1 MLTIHPPRWALAAA
15 GLLLTS
21 TLGAQTAASTP
32 ASAAGNDASGTIEL
46 SPFEVRTDR
55 DRGYAA
61 SNAISGTRTN
71 VPLSDIPFNIQVV
84 TEELLND
91 ILAFRPT
98 DSLNYFGAVSTRPFD
113 SQDALQGLTDL
124 FGGAR
129 IRGLTSG
136 VNLRNGVRTFD
147 QPLAAMVSRVEVV
160 KGPSAVL
167 YGLSE
172 PGGIYNTITKTP
184 LFQRDVTRLS
194 FTAGSFDNY
203 RVTGDLNRRLGRSFA
218 ARINGSWART
228 GTEYSFSKGWESA
241 INGQLT
247 WRPTKRTQVTL
258 EAEYDDRDV
267 GNPEGHRYRFGNSSP
282 SGTTAVTVNGVTF
295 ASGGLG
301 PQYGTTVRGAQI
313 ALSAHPL
320 FRSVDPNFS
329 FSGPDSR
336 RYVHRSTFGVT
347 VAQELFEGL
356 DLQVQGYHTEREHI
370 NDLQQA
376 ALVTGTTGFHYPTT
390 DPATRRP
397 VFLNRWQRFDNRNV
411 LDSLVV
417 NGVYKRKVDLL
428 GGVDNTVNFGYQA
441 FRDYARQRESVD
453 QTDRRN
459 GRTNDNAQLIG
470 GRFEG
475 PPQFNRP
482 APGIWFN
489 YVEIL
494 NPGPNTRPSDLVMTM
509 LPPAAGS
516 FSAPF
521 DSAYQRNFFDSF
533 FATVSS
539 KFWDGRLILNG
550 GVYRTDIE
558 FKRGS
563 SPTNISTLVFDD
575 GETLPQ
581 GGFVFKIAKPLSVF
595 ALYTESL
602 QPNSSQRDW
611 QGNPFPPRKGV
622 GEEAG
627 VKLDLWDGKV
637 SGTISYFNITQTNR
651 VVFDDFAPNPN
662 DPVDGRGANVARGE
676 NRSRGFDADTII
688 SLNRNFQLLLSY
700 ARMDVTLSKDPI
712 AELVGQR
719 EIGSYRHGFGALGK
733 YQFLEG
739 TLRGASVGLG
749 LNKTSDIAAES
760 RTNRFS
766 ESTQTLPFYVQRE
779 FKGQWDGDFFV
790 SYQRKV
796 WGRNMSFQFNAKN
809 LFERERPVGWDPS
822 KAVNNVAMEPYYYAS
837 KRRFFLTTTID
848 F

>member
-1 MLTIHPPRWALAAA
+1 MINTPMRRRVSAAA
-15 GLLLTS
+15 S
-21 TLGAQTAASTP
+21 IFAAMQFLGAQTAP
-32 ASAAGNDASGTIEL
+32 APGGVSGAVGSETVEL
-46 SPFEVRTDR
+46 TPFEVRTDR

-61 SNAISGTRTN
+61 SNAVSGTRSN
-71 VPLSDIPFNIQVV
+71 VPLAEIPFNIQVV
-84 TEELLND
+84 TEEMLND

-129 IRGLTSG
+129 IRGLSSG

-147 QPLAAMVSRVEVV
+147 QPLSAMVQRVEVV

-184 LFQRDVTRLS
+184 QFGRDITRMSL
-194 FTAGSFDNY
+194 TVGTHENY
-203 RVTGDLNRRLGRSFA
+203 RVTGDLNRRLGKNFA
-218 ARINGSWART
+218 ARLNASWAQI
-228 GTEYSFSKGWESA
+228 GTEYSFSEGWESA
-241 INGQLT
+241 VNGQLT
-247 WRPTKRTQVTL
+247 WRPSRKTQITV

-267 GNPEGHRYRFGNSSP
+267 GNPEGHRYRFANSSP
-282 SGTTAVTVNGVTF
+282 TLTTAQTINGVTYS
-295 ASGGLG
+295 AGGLG

-313 ALSAHPL
+313 SLSGHPL

-336 RYVHRSTFGVT
+336 RYVHRATFGVT
-347 VAQELFEGL
+347 VTQTLFEGF
-356 DLQVQGYHTEREHI
+356 DIQVQGYHTEREHI

-376 ALVTGTTGFHYPTT
+376 GLVTGATGFHYPTT
-390 DPATRRP
+390 DAATRRP

-411 LDSLVV
+411 VDSVVV
-417 NGVYKRKVDLL
+417 NGVYKFKLA
-428 GGVDNTVNFGYQA
+428 NIESTANFGYQMV
-441 FRDYARQRESVD
+441 RDYVRQRESVD

-459 GRTNDNAQLIG
+459 GQPNDNAAAIR

-494 NPGPNTRPSDLVMTM
+494 NPGPNTRPSDLVLNL

-516 FSAPF
+516 FGSPF
-521 DSAYQRNFFDSF
+521 DSAYQRNFFDSY
-533 FATVSS
+533 FATLSS
-539 KFWDGRLILNG
+539 KLFDGRLILNG
-550 GVYRTDIE
+550 GVYRTDIDY
-558 FKRGS
+558 KRGS
-563 SPTNISTLVFDD
+563 SPTNINTLVFDD

-581 GGFVFKIAKPLSVF
+581 AGFVFKIAKPISIF

-611 QGNPFPPRKGV
+611 QGNPFAPRKGV

-627 VKLDLWDGKV
+627 FKIDLWDGKV
-637 SGTISYFNITQTNR
+637 SGTLSYFDITQTNR

-676 NRSRGFDADTII
+676 NRSEGFDIDTIL
-688 SLNRNFQLLLSY
+688 SLTRNFQVLLSY
-700 ARMDVTLSKDPI
+700 ARMDVTLEKDPV

-739 TLRGASVGLG
+739 GLRGLSVGLG
-749 LNKTSDIAAES
+749 VNKTSDVTAES

-766 ESTQTLPFYVQRE
+766 ESTQVLPFYVQRQ
-779 FKGQWDGDFFV
+779 FKGQWDGDFFL
-790 SYQRKV
+790 SYNRKIY
-796 WGRNMSFQFNAKN
+796 GRNVGFQFNAKN
-809 LFERERPVGWDPS
+809 LFERERPVGWDPA

-837 KRRFFLTTTID
+837 ERRFFFTTTID

>member
-1 MLTIHPPRWALAAA
+1 VELT
-15 GLLLTS
+15 
-21 TLGAQTAASTP
+21 
-32 ASAAGNDASGTIEL
+32 
-46 SPFEVRTDR
+46 PFEVRTER

-61 SNAISGTRTN
+61 SNAISGTRSN
-71 VPLSDIPFNIQVV
+71 VPIAEIPFNIQVV
-84 TEELLND
+84 TEEMLND

-129 IRGLTSG
+129 IRGLSSS

-147 QPLAAMVSRVEVV
+147 QPLAAMVQRVELV
-160 KGPSAVL
+160 KGPAAVL

-172 PGGIYNTITKTP
+172 PGGIYNSITKTP
-184 LFQRDVTRLS
+184 LFNRDVTRLS
-194 FTAGSFDNY
+194 LTAGSFDNY
-203 RVTGDLNRRLGRSFA
+203 RATFDGNRRLGKNFA
-218 ARINGSWART
+218 ARVNGSWARI

-241 INGQLT
+241 INGQLA
-247 WRPTKRTQVTL
+247 WRPSNKTLVTV
-258 EAEYDDRDV
+258 EAEYDDRDI

-282 SGTTAVTVNGVTF
+282 SGTTAVTINGVTY

-313 ALSAHPL
+313 SLYAHPL
-320 FRSVDPNFS
+320 YRGVDPNFS

-336 RYVHRSTFGVT
+336 RYVNRKTFGVT
-347 VAQELFEGL
+347 VAQSVFEGF
-356 DLQVQGYHTEREHI
+356 DLQVQGYHTEREHS

-376 ALVTGTTGFHYPTT
+376 GLVTGTTGFHYPTL

-411 LDSLVV
+411 LDSLVL
-417 NGVYKRKVDLL
+417 NGVYKFKFDRVL
-428 GGVDNTVNFGYQA
+428 GGVENTANFGYQA
-441 FRDYARQRESVD
+441 FRDYVTQRESVD

-459 GRTNDNAQLIG
+459 GRPNDNAALIG

-494 NPGPNTRPSDLVMTM
+494 NPGPNTRPSDLVMSL

-516 FSAPF
+516 FGSPF

-533 FATVSS
+533 FATISS
-539 KFWDGRLILNG
+539 KLWNGRLILNG
-550 GVYRTDIE
+550 GVYRTDID

-563 SPTNISTLVFDD
+563 LPSSISTLVFDD

-581 GGFVFKIAKPLSVF
+581 AGFVFKIAKPVSVF

-602 QPNSSQRDW
+602 QPNSSQRDFA
-611 QGNPFPPRKGV
+611 GNPFAPRKGV

-627 VKLDLWDGKV
+627 FKVELWDGKV
-637 SGTISYFNITQTNR
+637 SGTLSYFNITQTNR

-676 NRSRGFDADTII
+676 NRSEGFDIDTII
-688 SLNRNFQLLLSY
+688 SVSRNFQLLLSY
-700 ARMDVTLSKDPI
+700 ARMDVTLEKDPVV
-712 AELVGQR
+712 ELIGQR
-719 EIGSYRHGFGALGK
+719 EIGSYKHGYGALGK

-749 LNKTSDIAAES
+749 LNKSSNITAES

-766 ESTQTLPFYVQRE
+766 DSAQALPFYVQRE
-779 FKGQWDGDFFV
+779 FKGQWDGDFFL
-790 SYQRKV
+790 SYTRKLF
-796 WGRNMSFQFNAKN
+796 GRNVGFQFNVKN
-809 LFERERPVGWDPS
+809 LFERERPIGWDPS
-822 KAVNNVAMEPYYYAS
+822 AAVNNVAMEPYYYAS
-837 KRRFFLTTTID
+837 KRRFFFTTTID